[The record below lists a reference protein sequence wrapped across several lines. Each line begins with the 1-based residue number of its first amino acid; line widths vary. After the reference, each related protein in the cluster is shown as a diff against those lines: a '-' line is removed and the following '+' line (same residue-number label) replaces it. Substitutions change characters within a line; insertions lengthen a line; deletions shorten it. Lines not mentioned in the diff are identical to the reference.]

1 MFSAV
6 HIGMRQ
12 AGMTALFP
20 NRDSDS
26 DRDTAL
32 WGEKQTGLSLCSAT
46 MSACAVVLHGAVA
59 GASSHS

>member
-26 DRDTAL
+26 DRDMAL
-32 WGEKQTGLSLCSAT
+32 WGEKQTGLPVFSDGVRT
-46 MSACAVVLHGAVA
+46 V
-59 GASSHS
+59 